1 MKESL
6 GSSQKEQGSVDL
18 KAQFDALSD
27 QGRQLVAS
35 YIDIFS
41 SYSNLLKAKLK
52 ANLKLLV
59 TIFSLIVAAVMLMMM
74 VWASL
79 QVVLAY
85 ALVST
90 GFSWYASAG
99 LVMALNVAL
108 VYYLT
113 ATAVR
118 LFDKASGDL
127 LDDFFNADSK

>member
-6 GSSQKEQGSVDL
+6 SSAHSEQGSVSL

-27 QGRQLVAS
+27 QGRQLIAS
-35 YIDIFS
+35 YIDLFS
-41 SYSNLLKAKLK
+41 NYSDLLKAKLK
-52 ANLKLLV
+52 ANLKILM
-59 TIFSLIVAAVMLMMM
+59 TIFSLIVAAVMLLTM

-79 QVVLAY
+79 QVVFAY

-99 LVMALNVAL
+99 VVMTVNVVL
-108 VYYLT
+108 VYYLI
-113 ATAVR
+113 ATAVK

-127 LDDFFNADSK
+127 LDDFFNIDNE